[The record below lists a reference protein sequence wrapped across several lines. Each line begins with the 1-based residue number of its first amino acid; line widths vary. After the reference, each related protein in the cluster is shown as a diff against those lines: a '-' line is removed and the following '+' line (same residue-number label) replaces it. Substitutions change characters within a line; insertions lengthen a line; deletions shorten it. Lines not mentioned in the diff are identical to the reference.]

1 MIAGS
6 HKPDNRQNI
15 NPFDNQYFD
24 SLFKDLYS
32 PLCRFCMKYI
42 FEKEAAEDI
51 VQEFF
56 VYLWEHWN
64 RLSTIASIK
73 SYAYTAVKNRSLN
86 YLQKQFSFK
95 KGSATNEIE
104 ETEVNN
110 KLPDPQE
117 LLESKE
123 LEKILEEALEA
134 LPARC
139 RTIFTM
145 KRFEEF
151 SNKEVAEKLKISE
164 KTVEAQMTIAI
175 RKITA
180 FVSDR
185 WGLVFLILIEHFQK
199 NI

>member
-1 MIAGS
+1 MKAGS
-6 HKPDNRQNI
+6 KKPDDRQNK
-15 NPFDNQYFD
+15 NPFDNQQFD
-24 SLFKDLYS
+24 SLFNEYYS
-32 PLCRFCMKYI
+32 PLCRFSMKYV
-42 FEKEAAEDI
+42 FNKEVAEDI

-86 YLQKQFSFK
+86 CLQKQFSFK
-95 KGSATNEIE
+95 KGIATSEME
-104 ETEVNN
+104 ETEVNS

-123 LEKILEEALEA
+123 LEKILEKALEA

-139 RTIFTM
+139 RTIFLM

-185 WGLVFLILIEHFQK
+185 WGLVFLLLIEHLQK
-199 NI
+199 NF